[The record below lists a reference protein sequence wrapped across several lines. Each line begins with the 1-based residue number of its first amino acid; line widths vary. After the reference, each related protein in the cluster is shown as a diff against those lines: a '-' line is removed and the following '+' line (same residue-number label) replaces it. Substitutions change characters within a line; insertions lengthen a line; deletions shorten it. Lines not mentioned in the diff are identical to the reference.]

1 MSIASKIENGRAEF
15 SYLCAMEGKKLGNKA
30 KEYKSHIKSLPMI
43 IHTNGLG
50 ATIAFVFSKSKV
62 ETYEMIYNQLKKW
75 FVLKKYMEEDDDFV
89 KIIISAD
96 SYKYRLYTLEVIALC
111 GWIKRFAEGMIDDKN
126 EKTQKEVMFS
136 GDGNN

>member
-1 MSIASKIENGRAEF
+1 MSMASKIENGRAEF
-15 SYLCAMEGKKLGNKA
+15 AYLCALEGKELLNKANKA

-50 ATIAFVFSKSKV
+50 AAIAFVFSKSKD
-62 ETYEMIYNQLKKW
+62 EAYKMIYNQLKKW
-75 FVLKKYMEEDDDFV
+75 FKVKGYMKADDDFIKV
-89 KIIISAD
+89 ITSAG

-126 EKTQKEVMFS
+126 EKDTEGSDV
-136 GDGNN
+136 